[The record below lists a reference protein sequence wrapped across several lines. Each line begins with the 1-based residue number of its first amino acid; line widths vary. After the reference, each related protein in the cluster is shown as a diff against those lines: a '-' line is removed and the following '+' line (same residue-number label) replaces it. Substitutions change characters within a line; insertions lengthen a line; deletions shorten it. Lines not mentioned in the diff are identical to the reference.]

1 MNIIEQVPDD
11 TSFLDRGLGVGSL
24 VPTSYTNYGLPE
36 GTNLANF
43 TPPQRESFSRKRE
56 LADEQPKDVYVS
68 ETYKSFSNQN
78 NIRSTPT
85 IERESYSNSRKRDR
99 ELTGEQPKDIYIP
112 KVYESFSEQNTS
124 PFYEYGNYDIN
135 DNYTRKDDGSFVKK
149 YDYYK
154 HGVGGYNEANNDIVV
169 YGIWGVIA
177 LLILF
182 LIIYAD
188 KTFNPSAKAE
198 IKKPD
203 QSTREYSFS
212 KFKNGLS
219 LSYQNSNGIKVKKD
233 VNFIDVSIVED
244 LFFSDRYYIIEI
256 LEKNNKRT
264 VYKTSKGFEVDD
276 GFVLENVVCF
286 IQIQNDSSS
295 IVIIHNQTGNAIKL
309 K

>member
-1 MNIIEQVPDD
+1 MSIIEQVPDD
-11 TSFLDRGLGVGSL
+11 TSFIDRGLGVGSL
-24 VPTSYTNYGLPE
+24 VPTSYTNYGLPDSV
-36 GTNLANF
+36 NLANF
-43 TPPQRESFSRKRE
+43 TPPDRESFS
-56 LADEQPKDVYVS
+56 D
-68 ETYKSFSNQN
+68 
-78 NIRSTPT
+78 
-85 IERESYSNSRKRDR
+85 SRKRDR

-182 LIIYAD
+182 MIMYVIKSSNKVEVK
-188 KTFNPSAKAE
+188 KTLENDLKNE
-198 IKKPD
+198 VKKTN
-203 QSTREYSFS
+203 QSKREYNFS

-276 GFVLENVVCF
+276 GFILENVICF

-295 IVIIHNQTGNAIKL
+295 IVIIHNQTANAIKL